1 MEDLG
6 WAALAV
12 LIGVSFA
19 LQSAFMGALGR
30 ERGAVES
37 VYISLTLTVAG
48 VAVALLLLQT
58 GLRDVQLP
66 APVRSPWIPLAALL
80 VTGAVFL
87 RSMRGLRPLYGI
99 MGLLGLIFMLAA
111 PVLVPEVGVAI
122 FVAGTTAGS
131 LISALIFDH
140 LGWFGSDVRRINTT
154 RAAGVALLVAGVI
167 LLSG

>member
-58 GLRDVQLP
+58 GLRDVQLRLP
-66 APVRSPWIPLAALL
+66 SVRPGSP
-80 VTGAVFL
+80 
-87 RSMRGLRPLYGI
+87 SRPC
-99 MGLLGLIFMLAA
+99 
-111 PVLVPEVGVAI
+111 
-122 FVAGTTAGS
+122 S
-131 LISALIFDH
+131 
-140 LGWFGSDVRRINTT
+140 
-154 RAAGVALLVAGVI
+154 
-167 LLSG
+167 